1 MQQIENFL
9 SKEEHKKLLDIASG
23 ENISWYYTD
32 SIILEDRNENDF
44 MFSHAFFWD
53 YEIKSDYYET
63 FVLTIMNK
71 IQHKKILRAKL
82 NCYTKRDEQ
91 FKHGFHIDNKN
102 SHIVALYSINDNNG
116 YTEFKNGNKFKSIA
130 NSLILF
136 DGKLEH
142 RSVNQTDTKQRLNIN
157 INYE

>member
-9 SKEEHKKLLDIASG
+9 SKEEHKKILDIASG

-32 SIILEDRNENDF
+32 SIILEDKNKNDF

-53 YEIKSDYYET
+53 NEIKSDYYET
-63 FVLTIMNK
+63 FVMTIMNK

-82 NCYTKRDEQ
+82 NCYTKREEH
-91 FKHGFHIDNKN
+91 FKHGFHIGAKQP
-102 SHIVALYSINDNNG
+102 HIVALYCVNNNNG
-116 YTEFKNGNKFKSIA
+116 YTEFEDGNKFKSIA
-130 NSLILF
+130 NSVILF
-136 DGKLEH
+136 NGKLKH
-142 RSVNQTDTKQRLNIN
+142 RSVNQTNTKQRLNIN